1 MTAPLRSTDHIA
13 HGSAEM
19 LRACAGECLQI
30 VAFYATNGVGYADA
44 LDDAGLDFS
53 TRRAVA
59 ALRQAVGI
67 LAMLKEA
74 KRRDAERRGGEP
86 AAEVLMEPLA

>member
-1 MTAPLRSTDHIA
+1 MNAPFRSTDHIA

-19 LRACAGECLQI
+19 LRECAAECLQM
-30 VAFYATNGVGYADA
+30 VAFYAANGVGYADA
-44 LDDAGLDFS
+44 LDDAGLDYS

-74 KRRDAERRGGEP
+74 KRRDAERRDGEP
-86 AAEVLMEPLA
+86 AAEALKEFRG